1 MDIAPINEDDG
12 SLTER
17 AYQAISGAI
26 TRLELKPGEMLTQD
40 RLAKW
45 LSISRTPVR
54 EALRRLE
61 QDGVIQHVSGRGL
74 IVAELTVQDVEELLE
89 LLQVLDTHAALLAA
103 RRRDGEQATAL
114 VAIANTLLDAAEQRD
129 LERWSIRDKP
139 YHETLLNAT
148 QNMRLKY
155 SVLNVRKRLQR
166 ITYNVAVDPEF
177 LMLGTHEHVAIARA
191 IAAGDERAASEAMR
205 LHLESVAG
213 RAMLLVRNYLVPI
226 RGERF

>member
-17 AYQAISGAI
+17 AYQMISGAI

-61 QDGVIQHVSGRGL
+61 QDGVIQHVPGRGL

-89 LLQVLDTHAALLAA
+89 LLQLLDTHAALLAA
-103 RRRDGEQATAL
+103 RRRDNEQATAL
-114 VAIANTLLDAAEQRD
+114 VAIAATLLDAAEQRD
-129 LERWSIRDKP
+129 LELWSLRDKP

-177 LMLGTHEHVAIARA
+177 LMLGTQEHIAIAQA
-191 IAAGDERAASEAMR
+191 IAACDERAAAEAMR